1 MKLNLTRIPL
11 PLRNLGFTVLLLGGA
26 ILIYLLADHF
36 SIQHDLTQNARNS
49 LEPASVRVLDQLHG
63 PVHVIVFSSGVEAQG
78 GDMRPLIRK
87 FVSRYQRYK
96 PDITLAF
103 VDPAKH
109 PDEAHKADIRVNGE
123 IVVEYG
129 KRREHLTA
137 LNEEA
142 FSSALLNLAHRK
154 DQLIMYV
161 TGHGERKLDGIAND
175 DLGRF
180 GRRLTQQGF
189 HISSLDLAI
198 SPDVP
203 RNASLLV
210 ITQPQADW
218 MPGEV
223 DKVQRYVDNGGNVF
237 WLLDPGPLHGLAPLA
252 EKFRLV
258 LSPGV
263 VIDPDA
269 QLMGAPALWTLGTAS
284 SYPPHAITR
293 DFDYRTAFPFARAL
307 DHEDNGKW
315 HYSTLVSA
323 APHGWVS
330 AALPRHNETLHF
342 NKKVDIPGPV
352 DIALALD
359 RTVDDRTQ
367 RVVVVGSGSFLAN
380 MYVGNGRNLDLGLNM
395 VNWLC
400 DQDNF
405 ISVLPRASKDDTISL
420 TLLQLEII
428 AFGLVIV
435 LPLLLVVSGVLV
447 WAYRKR

>member
-1 MKLNLTRIPL
+1 MMDLSRIPL
-11 PLRNLGFTVLLLGGA
+11 PLKNLGYALALLVGA
-26 ILIYLLADHF
+26 VAIYLLASHF
-36 SIQHDLTQNARNS
+36 SLQRDLTQNARNS
-49 LEPASVRVLDQLHG
+49 LEPASIRVLQELHG
-63 PVHVIVFSSGVEAQG
+63 PVQVTVFSSGIEANQ
-78 GDMRPLIRK
+78 GDMRPLIRQ
-87 FVSRYQRYK
+87 FLSIYQRYK

-109 PDEAHKADIRVNGE
+109 PKAARKADIRVNGE
-123 IVVEYG
+123 IVVKYG
-129 KRREHLTA
+129 KHREHLTA
-137 LNEEA
+137 LNEQA

-154 DQLIMYV
+154 NQLIMYV

-203 RNASLLV
+203 RNVSLLV
-210 ITQPQADW
+210 ITEPQVNW

-223 DKVQRYVDNGGNVF
+223 DKLMRYVHRGGNVF
-237 WLLDPGPLHGLAPLA
+237 WLLDPGPLHGLTPLA
-252 EKFRLV
+252 EKFGLV

-269 QLMGAPALWTLGTAS
+269 QLMRAPATWTLGTN
-284 SYPPHAITR
+284 YPPHAITR
-293 DFDYRTAFPFARAL
+293 DFDFPTAFPFARAL
-307 DHEDNGKW
+307 DHEDTSKW
-315 HYSTLVSA
+315 HYSTLVNA

-330 AALPRHNETLHF
+330 AALPRHNESLHF

-352 DIALALD
+352 DIALALE
-359 RTVDDRTQ
+359 RTVDDHAQ

-400 DQDNF
+400 NQDNF
-405 ISVLPRASKDDTISL
+405 ISVLPKASQDDTVTLSL
-420 TLLQLEII
+420 VQLEII
-428 AFGLVIV
+428 AFGLVIA
-435 LPLLLVVSGVLV
+435 LPMLLVLSGVLV